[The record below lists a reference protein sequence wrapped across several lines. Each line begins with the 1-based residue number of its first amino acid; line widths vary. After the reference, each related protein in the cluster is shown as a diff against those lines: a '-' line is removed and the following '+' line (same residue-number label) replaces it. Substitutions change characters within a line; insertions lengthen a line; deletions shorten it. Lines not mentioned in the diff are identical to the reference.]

1 MLRHSVFRLSVLAL
15 GVAGLL
21 LAAAPAQAKHHAKEI
36 RQDQRVTGL
45 ALLLDQL
52 NADFVLEFKDRPG
65 RASGR
70 MLAKL
75 GPPQAPSEACAGAFF
90 EQAVV
95 GGSLGEIFNDF
106 SKLLALLDSGVI
118 CANLDGSFTTHI
130 EGHYVGGVG
139 FEGATGTFA
148 LDLIGAGLTPF
159 GVYPGTASASGS
171 LTGTIVLGD

>member
-1 MLRHSVFRLSVLAL
+1 MLRHSVFRLSALVLA
-15 GVAGLL
+15 VAGLFL
-21 LAAAPAQAKHHAKEI
+21 TVAPAPAQAKAKEI

-70 MLAKL
+70 MLAKF
-75 GPPQAPSEACAGAFF
+75 GPPQAPSVACTGAFF

-95 GGSLGEIFNDF
+95 GGSLGEIFKDF
-106 SKLLALLDSGVI
+106 SKLLALLDSGVL
-118 CANLDGSFTTHI
+118 CANLDGSFTAHV
-130 EGHYVGGVG
+130 EGHYVGGVD
-139 FEGATGTFA
+139 FEGATGTFT
-148 LDLIGAGLTPF
+148 LDLIGVGLTPF